1 MKKRLEEAYEKN
13 RKLITYTIIIIIVIL
28 SLIMS
33 CSLTST
39 SFGRIGN
46 EFGNEGDFSIK
57 NDIRDFRT
65 IRNYQLRFEKS
76 HLKMSLSDAKY
87 KLRFIEDHI
96 SPKKFTC
103 TTNDAEVATCYV
115 VNDHVVI
122 NPKKEGIVH
131 ILLETKIN
139 HTIYQATATIV
150 IGRPT
155 KFIKLSNNSG
165 VINLNETNQILVGY
179 RLFGLSGDVV
189 ATSSN
194 ERIAKVYVKNG
205 YLKIIAYKPGKV
217 EIKVMI
223 TNNGIT
229 YSAIY
234 NLTVIREGKKKSS
247 DNYLKD
253 IKLSTGKLMPDF
265 DKNNNYYTVKVSS
278 KTNKITIK
286 GIPNS
291 NKATIYYNGKKVSSL
306 KDLPL
311 KYGDNTVVI
320 KVVAEDGTTRDY
332 IINIYRDIERESNSY
347 LKDIIVTA
355 NNKKLDLTPKFS
367 KDKYNYKVV
376 VSADTEEATI
386 EGILSSKKAT
396 IYYNGKKVSSLKDLP
411 LKYGDNTVV
420 IKVVAEDGTTR
431 DYTVNIYRESKYE
444 IKFDKDSYEFSLY
457 TENLDCAIPYKVY
470 KNGVLID
477 NYDLKLIKAELSKT
491 LNDFTS
497 IELPEKGIIILKPD
511 ITKIDNNTKSGN
523 LTLNYNENKTSTT
536 VTFKK
541 EEPILNSLNDNIK
554 LYISKDSN
562 GKLTGATDILLNTN
576 LFTGETTKKVSEDK
590 KEIVI
595 CSKKY
600 KDTCITIKTNS
611 SLIELD
617 YTNTEIG
624 PIHLPITVIGNDE
637 GTAILNVTGK
647 VNGKEFE
654 NLKISIDII
663 RKYIVTLDAN
673 GGEFEFGDTEIINK
687 ITKKQSIDLSDFGE
701 PYKVDEKDECKTYKF
716 IGYSKT
722 PDGKVIYNLENKKII
737 SNLDDDLKLYAI
749 YESKS
754 TSVSNNPKKR
764 TLWLVADGS
773 DNSNELPIFHN
784 EKYFK
789 LHKEDKVIY
798 PGATG
803 SYIMNFT
810 NDSKDT
816 IVIKGIKLVEDTIC
830 IEKNGCLNM
839 GYIIKYSP
847 PSITKET
854 IYYYGKENN
863 YKILNKD
870 VDPRNI
876 NYKGKQINFK
886 DYKGEITLKSKEK
899 VTIPLLWKWVEID
912 EDSDKLDTLIGNQA
926 ADSEYDETLND
937 KYKISI
943 GLDIEIYNNKC
954 NQR

>member
-332 IINIYRDIERESNSY
+332 
-347 LKDIIVTA
+347 
-355 NNKKLDLTPKFS
+355 
-367 KDKYNYKVV
+367 
-376 VSADTEEATI
+376 
-386 EGILSSKKAT
+386 
-396 IYYNGKKVSSLKDLP
+396 
-411 LKYGDNTVV
+411 
-420 IKVVAEDGTTR
+420 
-431 DYTVNIYRESKYE
+431 TVNIYRESKYE

-477 NYDLKLIKAELSKT
+477 NYDLKLIKAELSKS

-600 KDTCITIKTNS
+600 KDTCITIKTDS

-912 EDSDKLDTLIGNQA
+912 EESDKLDTLIGNQA